1 MRIYMAPQCVISKE
15 KWLDGEEQIDAWWN
29 EAERLAGNRL
39 AYVQRSKLQWRFMKL
54 YIHPNREEALAF
66 IDDVNA
72 AGIVWSECMKIKDGA
87 DLSKSPEEWFVRM
100 W

>member
-1 MRIYMAPQCVISKE
+1 
-15 KWLDGEEQIDAWWN
+15 
-29 EAERLAGNRL
+29 
-39 AYVQRSKLQWRFMKL
+39 MKL
-54 YIHPNREEALAF
+54 YIHPNREGALAF

-72 AGIVWSECMKIKDGA
+72 AGIVRSECMKIKDGA

>member
-1 MRIYMAPQCVISKE
+1 MRIDMAPQCVISKE

-39 AYVQRSKLQWRFMKL
+39 AYVRRSKLQWRFMKL